1 MYDAYLRFVTKDRIN
16 KIDAKREQYRT
27 PPDSGHANPFFGLA
41 NIVKDESETWDS
53 PPSMLQ
59 FEEQTAVSNGGAVAA
74 IAFLIDVAGED
85 ESASTDVGRN
95 DISSLSNPQRDS
107 TALTIVE
114 IRPLHPL
121 RRPHP
126 GPALPRPPPNP
137 NSVGTSSP
145 SSKPAASKTTPP
157 PSVILNGVKNLPLPY
172 PLTPIPCFGNS
183 SPPARWKSPLAPT
196 AP

>member
-53 PPSMLQ
+53 P
-59 FEEQTAVSNGGAVAA
+59 
-74 IAFLIDVAGED
+74 
-85 ESASTDVGRN
+85 
-95 DISSLSNPQRDS
+95 
-107 TALTIVE
+107 
-114 IRPLHPL
+114 
-121 RRPHP
+121 
-126 GPALPRPPPNP
+126 
-137 NSVGTSSP
+137 

-157 PSVILNGVKNLPLPY
+157 PCVILNGVKNLPLPY
-172 PLTPIPCFGNS
+172 PMTVIPCSGPNS
-183 SPPARWKSPLAPT
+183 LPAKWKSPPAPT